1 MESLV
6 FTEGSR
12 QVLVDAAKISAVED
26 FWLEEMSLT
35 SSEPGDFRF
44 TLPYGVGERSIL
56 EVWVEDYQVIS
67 P

>member
-1 MESLV
+1 M
-6 FTEGSR
+6 
-12 QVLVDAAKISAVED
+12 DAAKISAVED